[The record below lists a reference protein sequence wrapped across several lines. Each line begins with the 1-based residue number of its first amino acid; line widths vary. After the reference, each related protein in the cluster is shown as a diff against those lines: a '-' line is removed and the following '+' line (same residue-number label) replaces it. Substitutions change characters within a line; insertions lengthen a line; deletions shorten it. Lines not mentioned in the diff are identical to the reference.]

1 MKENKVKDNEIDWYA
16 IIIPLVGVIIIS
28 ILFLT
33 FPDKSMQMIQV
44 VRAFLGNQCGI
55 YYAVLGLGIFFCSIY
70 MAFSDFGKILLGKSG
85 EKKRYSSL
93 RWGMMI
99 FTSTMAAD
107 ILFYRRAG
115 RNTEVG
121 IDLSVV
127 SLGADCVE
135 HVYCISGSVRIY
147 ASCKRKKS
155 SEIF

>member
-1 MKENKVKDNEIDWYA
+1 
-16 IIIPLVGVIIIS
+16 
-28 ILFLT
+28 
-33 FPDKSMQMIQV
+33 
-44 VRAFLGNQCGI
+44 
-55 YYAVLGLGIFFCSIY
+55 

-107 ILFYRRAG
+107 ILFYSLCEWALYANEPYIEELG
-115 RNTEVG
+115 GIQKWG